1 MGKKGGPSSAGGGK
15 GKGGGGAGASN
26 SGAGGKGAKG
36 GKGGKG
42 GGKDDL
48 KTCNHVKARH
58 ILCEKQGRITEA
70 YDDLKEQYPGKI
82 PPAKFGALAEKW
94 SECSSAN
101 SGGNLGWFP
110 RGKMVAAFEEKAFN
124 TPIGEVSAPFKS
136 ASGYHI
142 ILVEGRKA

>member
-1 MGKKGGPSSAGGGK
+1 MGKKGGGGAK
-15 GKGGGGAGASN
+15 GGAKGGGGKDAGKGKAGASG
-26 SGAGGKGAKG
+26 SKG
-36 GKGGKG
+36 GKGGK
-42 GGKDDL
+42 DDM

-58 ILCEKQGRITEA
+58 ILCEKYGKINEA
-70 YDDLKEQYPGKI
+70 YEELKEAYPGKI
-82 PPAKFGALAEKW
+82 PPGKFGELAKKY

-124 TPIGEVSAPFKS
+124 TPPGQVTAPFKS

-142 ILVEGRKA
+142 VLVEGRKM